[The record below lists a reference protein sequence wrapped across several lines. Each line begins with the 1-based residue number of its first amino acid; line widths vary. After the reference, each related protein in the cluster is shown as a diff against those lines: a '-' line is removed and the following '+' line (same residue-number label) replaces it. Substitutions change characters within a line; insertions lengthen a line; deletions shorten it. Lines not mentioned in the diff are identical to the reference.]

1 MLGLASTCAIV
12 VPQLDEQLLPP
23 VIAPTLVPVVH
34 VNVLLALDVSPID
47 VATPLQL
54 DAVAALVTAGVGCT
68 VFTTLNADPTQP
80 NVDVGVTRY

>member
-34 VNVLLALDVSPID
+34 VNVLLALDVNAID
-47 VATPLQL
+47 VTRPLQL
-54 DAVAALVTAGVGCT
+54 DAVAELVTAGVGCT
-68 VFTTLNADPTQP
+68 VFVMVNGVPTQP
-80 NVDVGVTRY
+80 NDEVGVTMN